1 MKYILLFLIPC
12 SLFADPFQII
22 NRNLGS
28 NPALESQ
35 INSLFDQIENDVN
48 SQLPD
53 ADQSTYLKGMANA
66 SVMGLKGTGSDYNN
80 EIIFTGLRFSV
91 GLGVDLGAVGLSE
104 LVGGDVDLQNVRGV
118 NIQQTF
124 NLGVDLSAFNAGK
137 IGVIDFSKMEL
148 FLNYGSVNPRN
159 YSSSVNGSVKNL
171 GIHGRYQLIEK
182 SEILPLGL
190 LSFGGLFFH
199 FGYEQSLTNLSVT
212 INTDYSRA
220 EAGVGTLTA
229 SGTATVGAKVAT
241 YSFPFEISTY
251 FDWLTFMTTHFG
263 LGLDFNFGKATSIA
277 ELNSNISYDNDGTVS
292 GDGVLDIG
300 QQAKPTKA
308 FVRWFLGHQF
318 HLSLLKVNIGLG
330 HVPNTGLWNLNAG
343 VMLTY

>member
-1 MKYILLFLIPC
+1 MKVILIFLIPF
-12 SLFADPFQII
+12 SAIAGPFQIV

-28 NPALESQ
+28 NPGLESQ
-35 INSLFDQIENDVN
+35 INTLFDQIENDVN

-66 SVMGLKGTGSDYNN
+66 SVMGLKGMGSDYNN

-91 GLGVDLGAVGLSE
+91 GLGTDLGAVGVSDLI
-104 LVGGDVDLQNVRGV
+104 GGDVDLQNVRGV

-137 IGVIDFSKMEL
+137 IGAIDFSKMEL
-148 FLNYGSVNPRN
+148 FLNYGSVNPGN
-159 YSSSVNGSVKNL
+159 YSSSVKGTVKNL
-171 GIHGRYQLIEK
+171 GIHGRYQLMEK
-182 SEILPLGL
+182 SELLPLGL
-190 LSFGGLFFH
+190 LNFGGLFFH
-199 FGYEQSLTNLSVT
+199 FGYEQSLTNLKVSVT
-212 INTDYSRA
+212 TDYSRT

-241 YSFPFEISTY
+241 YSFPLEISTY
-251 FDWLTFMTTHFG
+251 FDWLTFMSTHFG

-277 ELNSNISYDNDGTVS
+277 ELNSTITYDSDGTVS
-292 GDGVLDIG
+292 GDGELDIG
-300 QQAKPTKA
+300 QEGKPTKA

-318 HLSLLKVNIGLG
+318 HLSLLKVNINIG

-343 VMLTY
+343 IMLTY